1 MEIQITTKKSGGV
14 ERLLS
19 VTVPAE
25 AVKDVENT
33 TARRY
38 ASTVRL
44 PGFRPGKAPP
54 HLVKKKYKDAI
65 RQEVIERV
73 VQEAFQQVLDQEQL
87 KVASQPHVHDLKF
100 NEGEAMTFELHL
112 EVRPEVDLA
121 KVEGFTLTRPAPEVT
136 DTAVDEQIEQ
146 LRDERAAWAPV
157 LERPLPGD
165 MVTVFLATAED
176 DGTIPEGREYT
187 IVLGSGQ
194 AIPGIE
200 ELIMEMAPSETKES
214 GVRWPDDFPD
224 EAQRGKTKPV
234 RVVLQ
239 EVKRKAMPPLDDAF
253 AREVGDFDSL
263 ETLQTTVR
271 KDLGEHAAREADAG
285 VRSQL
290 IEQIAA
296 ANAFDVP
303 PSWVNQMIQ
312 AYLEVYQVTEDE
324 RDRFITEFQPV
335 AERQVRRDLI
345 IDTLAERENLAASE
359 ADVDARVAEVA
370 QKRGAEPGQV
380 YASLQKAGRLK
391 EIERSITEDKV
402 FAWLLER
409 NTVEQAS

>member
-1 MEIQITTKKSGGV
+1 MDIQITTKKSGGV

-25 AVKDVENT
+25 AVKDVENS
-33 TARRY
+33 TAKRY
-38 ASTVRL
+38 ASSVRL

-54 HLVKKKYKDAI
+54 DLVRKRYKDAI

-73 VQEAFQQVLDQEQL
+73 VQEAYKQVLDNEQL
-87 KVASQPHVHDLKF
+87 KVASQPHVHDLQF
-100 NEGEAMTFELHL
+100 NEGEAMTFELHV
-112 EVRPEVDLA
+112 EVRPDVELA
-121 KVEGFTLTRPAPEVT
+121 TVEGFTVKRGAPEVT
-136 DTAVDEQIEQ
+136 DTQVEEQIEQ
-146 LRDERAAWAPV
+146 LRDQRAAWSPV

-165 MVTVFLATAED
+165 MVTVILATAED
-176 DGTIPEGREYT
+176 GGEIPEGKEYT
-187 IVLGSGQ
+187 IVLGGGQ

-200 ELIMEMAPSETKES
+200 ELIMEMAPSETREG
-214 GVRWPDDFPD
+214 GVKWPDDFPD

-234 RVVLQ
+234 RVALQ
-239 EVKRKAMPPLDDAF
+239 EVKRKALPALDDEF

-263 ETLQTTVR
+263 DALKTTVR
-271 KDLGEHAAREADAG
+271 KDLEEHATREADAS
-285 VRSQL
+285 VRQQL
-290 IEQIAA
+290 IDQIAA
-296 ANAFDVP
+296 ANTFEVP

-312 AYLEVYQVTEDE
+312 AYLQVYQVPEDE
-324 RDRFITEFQPV
+324 RDRFLQEFQPV

-345 IDTLAERENLAASE
+345 IDTLAEREKLAASE
-359 ADVDARVAEVA
+359 ADVDDRVAEVA

-402 FAWLLER
+402 FAWLLQR
-409 NTVEQAS
+409 NTVEQAN